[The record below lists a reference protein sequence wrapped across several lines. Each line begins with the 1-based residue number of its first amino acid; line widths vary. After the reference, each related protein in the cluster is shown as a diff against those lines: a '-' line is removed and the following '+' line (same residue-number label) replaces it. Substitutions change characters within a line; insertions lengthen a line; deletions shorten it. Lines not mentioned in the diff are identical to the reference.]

1 MVSRCTRR
9 EIDIQVI
16 FLKHPLCNIMLP
28 SRDFPT
34 AENLSEVPVGNMYP
48 VFMFVWGIDFLYPV
62 ERGRFLPAATPELGV
77 VALGG
82 LTASNNNCA
91 CKQASYIVSAM
102 SV

>member
-16 FLKHPLCNIMLP
+16 FLKHPLRNIMLP

-34 AENLSEVPVGNMYP
+34 AENLSEVPVSNMYP

-62 ERGRFLPAATPELGV
+62 
-77 VALGG
+77 
-82 LTASNNNCA
+82 
-91 CKQASYIVSAM
+91 
-102 SV
+102 

>member
-16 FLKHPLCNIMLP
+16 FLKHPLRNIMLP

-48 VFMFVWGIDFLYPV
+48 VFMFVWGIDFLYPIKM
-62 ERGRFLPAATPELGV
+62 EQIPTSHHTPTGV
-77 VALGG
+77 WCL
-82 LTASNNNCA
+82 
-91 CKQASYIVSAM
+91 
-102 SV
+102 SVG

>member
-62 ERGRFLPAATPELGV
+62 ERGRFLPATTLRCGGSRRVNSVKQQPRLQAGV
-77 VALGG
+77 
-82 LTASNNNCA
+82 
-91 CKQASYIVSAM
+91 
-102 SV
+102 